1 MKNKNIK
8 SYSEFVNE
16 TEQKVVYPTN
26 FTGMVQ
32 GAVNAIHSQ
41 VMAIA
46 RQMAEEK
53 AARNPYRYKDADK
66 VAEVQEVDITRAL
79 NLIFHSDWKK
89 MLKNHQV
96 QEWAKTCIER
106 ASKHDERSNKK
117 NQRALRSMNKGKD
130 SYKVDL
136 GKQGFS
142 RESGSDGIGNNK

>member
-1 MKNKNIK
+1 MKKRNVKT
-8 SYSEFVNE
+8 YSEFVNE

-26 FTGMVQ
+26 FSGMVQ
-32 GAVNAIHSQ
+32 GAVNSIHSQ

-53 AARNPYRYKDADK
+53 AARNPYRYDDAEK

-96 QEWAKTCIER
+96 QEWAKSCIER
-106 ASKHDERSNKK
+106 ASKHDERADKK
-117 NQRALRSMNKGKD
+117 NQRALRSMQGGKD
-130 SYKVDL
+130 NYKTDL
-136 GKQGFS
+136 GNQGFS
-142 RESGSDGIGNNK
+142 RESGSDGSGSNR

>member
-1 MKNKNIK
+1 MKKNIK
-8 SYSEFVNE
+8 TYSEYLNE
-16 TEQKVVYPTN
+16 KEKPTVYPTN

-32 GAVNAIHSQ
+32 GAVNTIHSQ
-41 VMAIA
+41 IMSIA

-53 AARNPYRYKDADK
+53 AARNPYRYNDADK

-89 MLKNHQV
+89 LLKNHQV

-106 ASKHDERSNKK
+106 ANKHDERADKK
-117 NQRALRSMNKGKD
+117 NQRALRTLDGSKD
-130 SYKVDL
+130 KYNIDL

-142 RESGSDGIGNNK
+142 RESGSDGAGNNK